1 MSSFDEDMKEMRR
14 QVTAEV
20 IYAINS
26 DPRLYNLVKD
36 NKTGKE
42 MKAAVYAYA
51 EEHDNEFG
59 PVFKAELDALNRND
73 WKAVVEGI

>member
-1 MSSFDEDMKEMRR
+1 MK
-14 QVTAEV
+14 V
-20 IYAINS
+20 
-26 DPRLYNLVKD
+26 
-36 NKTGKE
+36 
-42 MKAAVYAYA
+42 AVYAYA

>member
-1 MSSFDEDMKEMRR
+1 MSSFDEDIKAMRK

-20 IYAINS
+20 IYTINS
-26 DPRLYNLVKD
+26 DPKLYNQLKD
-36 NKTGKE
+36 IKAGKE

-51 EEHDNEFG
+51 EEHGEFG